1 MQISRVFCLCKK
13 YRTACYH
20 SEQFGKRSGIM
31 IERYTYP
38 EMGRIWTDENE
49 FQTMLD
55 IEIAACEAMAKLGQI
70 PAEAVPV
77 IKEKAKFSVE
87 RIREIE
93 KETRHDILAFLTA
106 VAENVGEPAKY
117 IHMGLTSSD
126 VKDTAL
132 GVMMKQA
139 ADIIIDD
146 LVALRDILK
155 RRAAEHKYTVMI
167 GRTHGIHAEP
177 LTLGLKFALWMDE
190 TERNLERVKRARD
203 TVAIGKISGA
213 VGTYA
218 NIDPYIETYV
228 CQQMGIKAAKLATQV
243 IQRDRHAEFVTALAI
258 VAGSLDKFA
267 TEIRNLQR
275 TDIREA
281 EEYFHPGQKGSSAM
295 PHKRNPITCERVTGL
310 ARVVRGHAVSALE
323 DMPLWHERD
332 ISHSSVERVILPD
345 STILV
350 DYMLRILTDVVD
362 RLLVYPE
369 AMKAN
374 IEKTGGLIF
383 SQRVLLKLVDK
394 GAVREDAYRWVQRN
408 AMARWLEG
416 ADFKANVI
424 ADPDIKQYLSAS
436 DIEECFEYSYYL
448 RHVDTIMAR
457 FGL

>member
-1 MQISRVFCLCKK
+1 
-13 YRTACYH
+13 
-20 SEQFGKRSGIM
+20 M

-55 IEIAACEAMAKLGQI
+55 IEICACEIMAELGEI

-77 IKEKAKFSVE
+77 IKAKAKFTVP

-106 VAENVGEPAKY
+106 VAENVGDESKY
-117 IHMGLTSSD
+117 IHLGLTSSD

-139 ADIIIDD
+139 AGILLDD
-146 LVALRDILK
+146 LEKFHAVLK
-155 RRAAEHKYTVMI
+155 RRAAEHKHTVMI

-190 TERNLERVKRARD
+190 TERNIERLKRARD
-203 TVAIGKISGA
+203 IVAVGKLSGA
-213 VGTYA
+213 VGTYS
-218 NIDPYIETYV
+218 NIDPRVEAYV
-228 CQQMGIKAAKLATQV
+228 CEKMGLKAARLATQV
-243 IQRDRHAEFVTALAI
+243 IQRDRHAEFLTTLAI
-258 VAGSLDKFA
+258 IGSSLDKFA

-295 PHKRNPITCERVTGL
+295 PHKRNPITCERVAGL
-310 ARVVRGHAVSALE
+310 ARVLRGNALAAME
-323 DMPLWHERD
+323 DVALWHERD
-332 ISHSSVERVILPD
+332 ITHSSVERVILPD
-345 STILV
+345 STILL
-350 DYMLRILTDVVD
+350 DYMLRIFTNIIDK
-362 RLLVYPE
+362 LLVYPD

-383 SQRVLLKLVDK
+383 SQRVMLVLVDK
-394 GAVREDAYRWVQRN
+394 GVLREDAYRWVQRN

-416 ADFKANVI
+416 ADFKTNVKND
-424 ADPDIKQYLSAS
+424 ADIVKYLSPAEI
-436 DIEECFEYSYYL
+436 DECFDTAYPL
-448 RHVDTIMAR
+448 RNIDTIMAR

>member
-1 MQISRVFCLCKK
+1 
-13 YRTACYH
+13 
-20 SEQFGKRSGIM
+20 M
-31 IERYTYP
+31 IKRYTFP

-55 IEIAACEAMAKLGQI
+55 IEIYACEAMAELGQI
-70 PAEAVPV
+70 PAEVVPV
-77 IKEKAKFSVE
+77 IRERAKFSVE

-93 KETRHDILAFLTA
+93 KETRHDILAFLQA
-106 VAENVGEPAKY
+106 VAENVGDEAKY

-132 GVMMKQA
+132 GYMMKQA
-139 ADIIIDD
+139 ADIIIAD
-146 LVALRDILK
+146 LEQLREVLR

-177 LTLGLKFALWMDE
+177 VTLGLKFALWLDE
-190 TERNLERVKRARD
+190 TERNIERVKRARSA
-203 TVAIGKISGA
+203 VAVGKLSGA

-218 NIDPYIETYV
+218 NIDPRVEAYV
-228 CQQMGIKAAKLATQV
+228 CEKMGLTPAKLATQV
-243 IQRDRHAEFVTALAI
+243 IQRDRHAEFLTTLAV
-258 VAGSLDKFA
+258 VASSLDKFA

-275 TDIREA
+275 TDIREV

-295 PHKRNPITCERVTGL
+295 PHKRNPITCERVSGL
-310 ARVVRGHAVSALE
+310 ARLVRSNAMAALE
-323 DMPLWHERD
+323 NVALWHERD

-350 DYMLRILTDVVD
+350 DYMLRIFADIVD
-362 RLLVYPE
+362 KLLVYPE
-369 AMKAN
+369 AMLAN
-374 IEKTGGLIF
+374 MNKTGGLIF
-383 SQRVLLKLVDK
+383 SQRVLLALVNK
-394 GAVREDAYRWVQRN
+394 GVAREEAYRWVQRN

-416 ADFKANVI
+416 QDFKTNI
-424 ADPDIKQYLSAS
+424 INDPDIKKYLTA
-436 DIEECFEYSYYL
+436 EEIADCFDYRYHL

>member
-1 MQISRVFCLCKK
+1 
-13 YRTACYH
+13 
-20 SEQFGKRSGIM
+20 M

-38 EMGRIWTDENE
+38 DMGKIWTDENE
-49 FQTMLD
+49 FKTMLD
-55 IEIAACEAMAKLGQI
+55 IEIYACEIMAKIGQI

-77 IKEKAKFSVE
+77 IRERAKFDVG

-93 KETRHDILAFLTA
+93 KETHHDILAFLTA
-106 VAENVGEPAKY
+106 VAENVGDESKY

-132 GVMMKQA
+132 GAMMKQA
-139 ADIIIDD
+139 ADIILAD
-146 LVALRDILK
+146 LEQFQSVLR

-177 LTLGLKFALWMDE
+177 LTLGLKFALWLDE
-190 TERNLERVKRARD
+190 IERNIERMKKAREI
-203 TVAIGKISGA
+203 VAIGKLSGA

-218 NIDPYIETYV
+218 NIDPRIETYV
-228 CQQMGIKAAKLATQV
+228 CEKMGIAAAKLATQV
-243 IQRDRHAEFVTALAI
+243 IQRDRHAEFMSTLAI
-258 VAGSLDKFA
+258 IASSLEKFA

-275 TDIREA
+275 TDIREV

-295 PHKRNPITCERVTGL
+295 PHKRNPITCERVAGL
-310 ARVVRGHAVSALE
+310 ARVVRGNAMAALE
-323 DMPLWHERD
+323 NVALWHERD
-332 ISHSSVERVILPD
+332 ITHSSVERVILPD

-350 DYMLRILTDVVD
+350 DYCLRKFTGIVD
-362 RLLVYPE
+362 KLLVYPE

-383 SQRVLLKLVDK
+383 SQRLLLALVDK
-394 GAVREDAYRWVQRN
+394 GVLRETAYRWVQRN
-408 AMARWLEG
+408 AMAKWMDG
-416 ADFKANVI
+416 ADFKTNVI
-424 ADPDIKQYLSAS
+424 KDTDIKEYLTTAE
-436 DIEECFEYSYYL
+436 IEACFEYSHYL

>member
-1 MQISRVFCLCKK
+1 
-13 YRTACYH
+13 
-20 SEQFGKRSGIM
+20 M

-55 IEIAACEAMAKLGQI
+55 IEICACEIMAELGEI

-77 IKEKAKFSVE
+77 IKAKAKFTVP

-106 VAENVGEPAKY
+106 VAENVGDESKY
-117 IHMGLTSSD
+117 IHLGLTSSD

-139 ADIIIDD
+139 AGILLDD
-146 LVALRDILK
+146 LEKFHAVLK
-155 RRAAEHKYTVMI
+155 RRAAEHKHTVMI

-190 TERNLERVKRARD
+190 TERNIERLKRARD
-203 TVAIGKISGA
+203 IVAVGKLSGA
-213 VGTYA
+213 VGTYS
-218 NIDPYIETYV
+218 NIDPRVEAYV
-228 CQQMGIKAAKLATQV
+228 CEKMGLKAARLATQV
-243 IQRDRHAEFVTALAI
+243 IQRDRHAEFLTTLAI
-258 VAGSLDKFA
+258 IGSSLDKFA

-295 PHKRNPITCERVTGL
+295 PHKRNPITCERVAGL
-310 ARVVRGHAVSALE
+310 ARVLRGNALASLE
-323 DMPLWHERD
+323 DVALWHERD
-332 ISHSSVERVILPD
+332 ITHSSVERVILPD
-345 STILV
+345 STILL
-350 DYMLRILTDVVD
+350 DYMLRIFTNIIDK
-362 RLLVYPE
+362 LLVYPD

-383 SQRVLLKLVDK
+383 SQRVMLTLVDK
-394 GAVREDAYRWVQRN
+394 GVLREDAYRWVQRN

-416 ADFKANVI
+416 ADFKTNVKND
-424 ADPDIKQYLSAS
+424 ADIVKHLSPAEI
-436 DIEECFEYSYYL
+436 DECFDTAYPL
-448 RHVDTIMAR
+448 RNIDTIMAR